1 MILFYFNQNCKFL
14 ERLIQVHKLLY
25 LIGQGLWD
33 ALYMLFKNLP
43 LHPWTC
49 GKPKIHRE
57 HVHLVESCHIPGL
70 VKGCIVIASYI
81 NEIIHAEHVCKP
93 LLKKELYVWVDKL
106 MRVKCLF
113 RIYPFF
119 INYFIVVFFKLY
131 ISKMKPGSVLVGLS
145 PYQDLNKYSDMRW
158 KCNLIVFRKYDR
170 PTDWGS

>member
-14 ERLIQVHKLLY
+14 ERLIQVHKLLF

-33 ALYMLFKNLP
+33 ALFKNLP

-113 RIYPFF
+113 RIYPYLQITSLLFSS
-119 INYFIVVFFKLY
+119 NC
-131 ISKMKPGSVLVGLS
+131 ISVRWSQVLFLLASVHIRS
-145 PYQDLNKYSDMRW
+145 
-158 KCNLIVFRKYDR
+158 
-170 PTDWGS
+170 